1 MAVTRAEKEQ
11 ELQDLAAAFKAA
23 DTAILVDY
31 HGLNVPQVTELRRQL
46 RGARGAVQGRQ
57 EHARQAGEQ
66 GHEAGVPRGAF
77 EGTTAIAYTGDD
89 AVALAKALTTF
100 MKGAPTL
107 AIKAAVVQGQAIKP
121 AEVTDLAN
129 LPGKP
134 ELYAKLLFL
143 LQAPMQQLVS
153 VLAAAP
159 RDLMSVLV
167 QVEKKKAEVG
177 GVGS

>member
-11 ELQDLAAAFKAA
+11 ELQDLTSAFKSV

-31 HGLNVPQVTELRRQL
+31 KGLNVPQVTELRRQL
-46 RGARGAVQGRQ
+46 RVARAKYKVVKNTLAKRASQDTKLSSL
-57 EHARQAGEQ
+57 ESH
-66 GHEAGVPRGAF
+66 F
-77 EGTTAIAYTGDD
+77 EGTTAIAYTGED

-107 AIKAAVVQGQAIKP
+107 KVKAAVVQGRAIKP

-143 LQAPMQQLVS
+143 LQAPMQQFVS

-167 QVEKKKAEVG
+167 QVEKKKSEAG
-177 GVGS
+177 AA

>member
-1 MAVTRAEKEQ
+1 MAVSRAEKEQ
-11 ELQDLAAAFKAA
+11 ELQELTSAFQSV

-31 HGLNVPQVTELRRQL
+31 KGLNVPQVTELRRQL
-46 RGARGAVQGRQ
+46 RAARAQYRVVKNTLARRASQGTRLS
-57 EHARQAGEQ
+57 ALEQ
-66 GHEAGVPRGAF
+66 HF
-77 EGTTAIAYTGDD
+77 EGTTAIAYTGED
-89 AVALAKALTTF
+89 AVAMAKALTTF

-107 AIKAAVVQGQAIKP
+107 QVKAAVVQGQAIKP

-129 LPGKP
+129 MPGKP

-159 RDLMSVLV
+159 RDLVSVLA
-167 QVEKKKAEVG
+167 QYEKKKSEA
-177 GVGS
+177 GS

>member
-11 ELQDLAAAFKAA
+11 ELQDLASAFRQA
-23 DTAILVDY
+23 DTAVVVDY
-31 HGLNVPQVTELRRQL
+31 RGLNVPQVTELRRQL
-46 RGARGAVQGRQ
+46 RGARAQYRVVKNTL
-57 EHARQAGEQ
+57 ARRAMKGTALESLESQF
-66 GHEAGVPRGAF
+66 V
-77 EGTTAIAYTGDD
+77 GTTAVAYTHDD

-100 MKGAPTL
+100 MKGAPAL
-107 AIKAAVVQGQAIKP
+107 SVKAAVVQGRAIRP

-143 LQAPMQQLVS
+143 LQAPMQQFVS

-159 RDLMSVLV
+159 RDLLSVLV
-167 QVEKKKAEVG
+167 QYEKKTSE
-177 GVGS
+177 S

>member
-11 ELQDLAAAFKAA
+11 ELQELAAAFKARRHR
-23 DTAILVDY
+23 DPG
-31 HGLNVPQVTELRRQL
+31 GLQGAERARRSPSCA
-46 RGARGAVQGRQ
+46 GSSAAR
-57 EHARQAGEQ
+57 ARKYKVVKNTLARRASKGTKLASL
-66 GHEAGVPRGAF
+66 EAHF

-107 AIKAAVVQGQAIKP
+107 KIKAAVVQGQAIKP

-134 ELYAKLLFL
+134 ELYAKLLFV

-159 RDLMSVLV
+159 RDLLSVLV
-167 QVEKKKAEVG
+167 QVEKKKSEAG
-177 GVGS
+177 AA